1 MRASDAARAHRPKR
15 KRAKEGECRVYHH
28 VNTSKHISN
37 ESAVARFHS
46 RSLALTRA
54 AASLAQPQGQAGA
67 RVLAERL
74 GGDVVEEG
82 KRVTVRPR
90 LRDAHRRLVT
100 HDDVHVAPGAVVRD
114 DRPGTDAEPPR
125 RRTMTTLRG

>member
-1 MRASDAARAHRPKR
+1 MSSVPSCKYVQAHFERISRRAL
-15 KRAKEGECRVYHH
+15 
-28 VNTSKHISN
+28 
-37 ESAVARFHS
+37 
-46 RSLALTRA
+46 SLALTDA

-67 RVLAERL
+67 RVLSKRL

-82 KRVTVRPR
+82 KRVSVRPR
-90 LRDAHRRLVT
+90 LRGAHRRLVT

-125 RRTMTTLRG
+125 RRTTTTLRG